1 MNTRPDFT
9 VIPYM
14 VVTTAVQ
21 NCNIYNQTRCGC

>member
-14 VVTTAVQ
+14 VVITAVQ
-21 NCNIYNQTRCGC
+21 NCNTYNQTQ